1 MACSV
6 PRQWLL
12 RIYRG
17 YDAERSAELQILPR
31 VPNFVGSGLPHVG
44 PWDFT
49 SDVPMFWYGPG
60 YIKGIGPVQ
69 KSVTSPD
76 IAATQAHLLG
86 SSFRAPD
93 GEPMLDGL
101 VPSEDRPEPPRLV
114 VVMVWDGAGRAVLD
128 EWSDAWPNLADL
140 RSQGAWYEHATVGSS
155 PTSSAQIH
163 ASIGTGAFPRTHKV
177 VGHYMRSPSGE
188 IVSPWKDG
196 PGLLPLQTFA
206 DAYDKEMGNR
216 PLVGLSGT
224 VPIQLGM
231 MSHGAFTDG
240 GDKDL
245 AILRVPGQAETLGAE
260 GNAWNLPQ
268 DYDQWYDI
276 PPYVN
281 DFPGL
286 PSYFDD
292 VNLDAGDGRRDGQ
305 WHGHAYEESEELLD
319 GFHTPAR
326 VPLQTRVIE
335 EFVAREGFGDDEVPD
350 LLYIN
355 YKLIDALGHIYGA
368 QGLEMRD
375 AVATQD
381 QYLRSFIDFLNQEVG
396 EERWV
401 LLLTA
406 DHGSLESAETTG
418 AFQISAERLHGGIQE
433 EFDTDGDDVP
443 VVDQVKQTEIFIN
456 VKELE
461 EQSSTL
467 DDVARFVMTLRQ
479 EDLPIPGLV
488 IPDRGAKVFQA
499 AFPSS
504 VLDALPCL
512 SAGAET

>member
-1 MACSV
+1 MACSL

-17 YDAERSAELQILPR
+17 YDAERSAELQILPE

-60 YIKGIGPVQ
+60 FIKPIGPVQ
-69 KSVTSPD
+69 EPVTAAD

-86 SSFRAPD
+86 SSFQAPD

-101 VPSEDRPEPPRLV
+101 VPEAERAEPPGLV

-128 EWSDAWPNLADL
+128 EWPDAWPNLARL
-140 RSQGAWYEHATVGSS
+140 RSRGAWYEHATVGSS

-177 VGHYMRSPSGE
+177 VGHYMRAPDGE

-206 DAYDKEMGNR
+206 DAYDREMGNR
-216 PLVGLSGT
+216 PLVGISGT

-231 MSHGAFTDG
+231 MSHGAFAES

-260 GNAWNLPQ
+260 GNAWNLPR
-268 DYDQWYDI
+268 DFDQWYGI

-286 PSYFDD
+286 PAYFDD
-292 VNLDAGDGRRDGQ
+292 VNLDAGDGQRDGL
-305 WHGHAYEESEELLD
+305 WHGHAYAQSEELLD

-335 EFVAREGFGDDEVPD
+335 EFVARERFGDDEVPD

-375 AVATQD
+375 AIATQD
-381 QYLRSFIDFLNQEVG
+381 QYLGSFIDFLNEEVG
-396 EERWV
+396 RERWV

-418 AFQISAERLHGGIQE
+418 AFQISAERLHRGIQE
-433 EFDTDGDDVP
+433 EFDADGDDVP

-456 VKELE
+456 VEELE
-461 EQSSTL
+461 EQGSTL

-479 EDLPIPGLV
+479 EDLPIPGLA
-488 IPDRGAKVFQA
+488 IPDPEKRVFQA
-499 AFPSS
+499 AFASS
-504 VLDALPCL
+504 VLEALPCL
-512 SAGAET
+512 PDGSE